1 MNYLKLVF
9 LVLFVI
15 PSVVVGQKVV
25 NSNFWVTGQF
35 GNGSLGVWFL

>member
-15 PSVVVGQKVV
+15 PSVVVGQEVV
-25 NSNFWVTGQF
+25 NSNFWG
-35 GNGSLGVWFL
+35 